1 MKRKVKQ
8 KQIIDKYR
16 SKQEIKQVKQKND
29 WMEISNV
36 AEMKNAIYIFKWL
49 ITSHTISFQQLS
61 TF

>member
-1 MKRKVKQ
+1 MKEKP
-8 KQIIDKYR
+8 IIDKYR
-16 SKQEIKQVKQKND
+16 HKQEIKEVKQKND

-49 ITSHTISFQQLS
+49 ITSQTVSFQQLS

>member
-29 WMEISNV
+29 SMEISNV

-49 ITSHTISFQQLS
+49 ITSQTISFQQLS